1 MSQCQSR
8 NFRRG
13 TSLIEIVLVMAA
25 LTLVLGLCTGLIHVV
40 LRLDRTG
47 RSYVVETTTIG
58 RLSRQFRGDVHAARR
73 ARPVGGEAKGALA
86 PGLEL
91 TLPGDR
97 ERTILYQARDR
108 SLVRTQQHDDVIERR
123 ETYTLPFCPA
133 PRFAV
138 ETQTPAGQTWAS
150 LRLPRSTQPAPGPK
164 SLYHELAIE
173 ALVGRDQRFAAP
185 EDQETTP

>member
-1 MSQCQSR
+1 MNR
-8 NFRRG
+8 ATPFRRG
-13 TSLIEIVLVMAA
+13 MSLIELILIMTA
-25 LTLVLGLCTGLIHVV
+25 LTMVLGLCTGLIHAV

-47 RSYVVETTTIG
+47 RSYVVEATTIG

-73 ARPVGGEAKGALA
+73 ARPVGGEGKGALA

-91 TLPGDR
+91 ALPG
-97 ERTILYQARDR
+97 ERTIRYQARDR
-108 SLVRTQQHDDVIERR
+108 SLVRTQQHGDALERR

-138 ETQTPAGQTWAS
+138 ETAEGQSWAS
-150 LRLPRSTQPAPGPK
+150 LRLPRSTQPDPGPK
-164 SLYHELAIE
+164 SLYHELVID

-185 EDQETTP
+185 EETAP